1 MNIHLYSRQP
11 KHYLAVDCIIFGYDI
26 TEKELKL
33 LLIKRSFEP
42 ALGQWSLAGGFVQQ
56 EESLDDAA
64 CRVLCSL
71 TGLSDLYMEQ
81 LYTYGETDR
90 DPGARVISTAYFAL
104 IGIHDLDHE
113 IRRKNGAHWRSISD
127 LPELIFDHHKMV
139 DRALRELVETVKV
152 RPIGFELLPEKF
164 TLVQLQN
171 LYEAI
176 YQRPIDKRNFRKK
189 ILSMELLDKQEEKEK
204 ETSKKGA
211 WYYRFNEA
219 KYRELA
225 RNGFFFNLAVS

>member
-1 MNIHLYSRQP
+1 MLALYS
-11 KHYLAVDCIIFGYDI
+11 KYTKYFNAVDCIIFGFDI
-26 TEKELKL
+26 AEKELKL

-42 ALGQWSLAGGFVQQ
+42 ALGQWSLAGGFLK
-56 EESLDDAA
+56 EKESLDDAA

-71 TGLSDLYMEQ
+71 TGLSDLFMEQ
-81 LYTYGETDR
+81 LYTYGEIER

-104 IGIHDLDHE
+104 IGIHELDPE
-113 IRRKNGAHWRSISD
+113 IRRKNGAHWRSISN
-127 LPELIFDHHKMV
+127 LPDLIFDHRKMV
-139 DRALRELVETVKV
+139 DRALGELVETVKV
-152 RPIGFELLPEKF
+152 RPVGFELLPEKF

-189 ILSMELLDKQEEKEK
+189 ILSMELLEKQEEKER

-211 WYYRFNEA
+211 WYFRFNEA
-219 KYRELA
+219 KYKELA

>member
-1 MNIHLYSRQP
+1 MIHLYNQQP
-11 KHYLAVDCIIFGYDI
+11 KHFTAVDCIIFGYDI
-26 TEKELKL
+26 SDKELKL

-42 ALGQWSLAGGFVQQ
+42 ALGQWSLAGGFVQ
-56 EESLDDAA
+56 EKESLDDAA

-81 LYTYGETDR
+81 LYTYGETER

-104 IGIHDLDHE
+104 IGIHELDPE
-113 IRRKNGAHWRSISD
+113 IRRQNGAHWRSISN
-127 LPELIFDHHKMV
+127 LPELIFDHRKMV
-139 DRALRELVETVKV
+139 DRALIELVETVKV
-152 RPIGFELLPEKF
+152 RPVGFELLPEKF

-176 YQRPIDKRNFRKK
+176 YLRAIDKRNFRKK
-189 ILSMELLDKQEEKEK
+189 ILSMNLLDKQDEKER

-211 WYYRFNEA
+211 WYYRFNEER
-219 KYRELA
+219 YRELS
-225 RNGFFFNLAVS
+225 RNGFFFNVAVS

>member
-1 MNIHLYSRQP
+1 MTHLYSGHP
-11 KHYLAVDCIIFGYDI
+11 KHFHAVDCIIFGYDI
-26 TEKELKL
+26 AARELKL

-42 ALGQWSLAGGFVQQ
+42 ALGQWSLAGGFVQAG
-56 EESLDDAA
+56 ESLDDAA

-104 IGIHDLDHE
+104 IGIHELEPE
-113 IRRKNGAHWRSISD
+113 IRRQNGAHWRAISD
-127 LPELIFDHHKMV
+127 LPDLIFDHRMMV
-139 DRALRELVETVKV
+139 DRALLELVKTVRV
-152 RPIGFELLPEKF
+152 RPVGFELLPEKF

-176 YQRPIDKRNFRKK
+176 CQRPIDKRNFRKK
-189 ILSMELLDKQEEKEK
+189 ILSMNLLDKQDEKER

-211 WYYRFNEA
+211 WYYRFNEER
-219 KYRELA
+219 YRELA
-225 RNGFFFNLAVS
+225 MNGFFFNLAVS